1 MRLHVLLVLLAA
13 FAATNQAAPVPKDI
27 QLKNELDTDRIH
39 SSTATHTAT
48 GRKRLLRTGDTNDVV
63 YVYDP
68 ANRDSQNS
76 VFMEAKLHKA
86 LTNPRKTKKL
96 YEQWYNSGF
105 SPKTVAS
112 GLNQDEN
119 RELDDL
125 YKKLAKGY
133 AAYAKDRHSQQ

>member
-1 MRLHVLLVLLAA
+1 MRLQYALLVLLTVLVTSNEAA
-13 FAATNQAAPVPKDI
+13 SVPKDKV
-27 QLKNELDTDRIH
+27 KNVLDTDQIH
-39 SSTATHTAT
+39 STATHRAT
-48 GRKRLLRTGDTNDVV
+48 GCKRFLRTGDTDNVV

-76 VFMEAKLHKA
+76 GFMEDKLRKA
-86 LTNPRKTKKL
+86 LTNPRKKKKL

-105 SPKTVAS
+105 SAKTVAS

-119 RELDDL
+119 RELNYV

-133 AAYAKDRHSQQ
+133 ATYAKERHQ